1 MADPSSSVSPQ
12 LLHHLHAL
20 CIMKYPQQQTVQ
32 PELLVELLLKTPQ
45 AAQQH
50 PFTWMMI
57 DPPQPGTLMLSWNPP
72 QMVGVCP
79 SDGYVWAD
87 AEVVHTVEV
96 KGYQIEIHYHKAG
109 YNPNVPNQ
117 SHAIFSR
124 RRYRLKP
131 GHPSTPPENA
141 NLWFLHYLQAERQ
154 NHVPVNTVPL
164 TSSIRQSFTARNYI
178 TQLFQTGQLPRK
190 EFYLP
195 DRNSWP
201 IITLPNQQQQQQQ
214 QQHPQPQQQQQIQMQ
229 AQQQQQQQQATMQMQ
244 TPQHNR
250 QISPM
255 NTRATPQPQQ
265 SAQQVYYTPARSNAK
280 APGGAPPSAK
290 RLKPT
295 PPGGHNHAAAAAQA
309 AALGAD
315 PSMTIDEEEDTSRGD
330 MLDHLSPRE
339 IATTRYIQHHEWM
352 EEVMG
357 SPYAIDKIE
366 PVDLGLGLR
375 GELEMVTK
383 GLLDPPAYPPI
394 PKPPRAGDATKEKEN
409 TQAEILEELRPRV
422 EAKIREMEAE
432 MLRMQEAHA
441 KRLQKIK
448 QSGVTKDAELNLRTG
463 LGLTPQHQQPEI
475 ENHQVHTPG
484 NEMEDCHSEPTTA
497 ATAIKDLSAVEEI
510 VRDVE
515 HALGKK
521 VVEKK
526 MLAKHGLPVEE
537 IIKMGGIVAEGD
549 GQPNLDTIMTED
561 LDGDGHDNENQRGDD
576 AGGGNLNGST
586 TVDDEFNLALG
597 NMPDENG
604 TDSSRQSEMGFPH
617 VLDSAADV
625 PPPPPPP
632 VATTGAQ
639 EEEEEDTIMND
650 FMNVDQ
656 DSKPDTPNV
665 EEKEKD
671 VENITAPTTEPAPT
685 TTTAAAT
692 TSPPGTDQQ
701 QQKASEDV
709 APAAAAFMF
718 SPPTEKVGEPTTAT
732 ANTSTSD
739 GGGVPSAGIP
749 GLGMGMPETGSS

>member
-1 MADPSSSVSPQ
+1 MDPSSSLSPQ

-20 CIMKYPQQQTVQ
+20 CIMKYPQHQTLQ

-45 AAQQH
+45 VAQQH

-57 DPPQPGTLMLSWNPP
+57 EPPQPVRYSPLPTAGK
-72 QMVGVCP
+72 C
-79 SDGYVWAD
+79 D
-87 AEVVHTVEV
+87 AACAFVAIAMIPL
-96 KGYQIEIHYHKAG
+96 QIEIHYHKAG
-109 YNPNVPNQ
+109 YNPNAPSQ

-141 NLWFLHYLQAERQ
+141 NLWFLHYIQAERQ
-154 NHVPVNTVPL
+154 NHVPINTLHRTKLHHP
-164 TSSIRQSFTARNYI
+164 TF
-178 TQLFQTGQLPRK
+178 
-190 EFYLP
+190 P
-195 DRNSWP
+195 DGP
-201 IITLPNQQQQQQQ
+201 APEKG
-214 QQHPQPQQQQQIQMQ
+214 
-229 AQQQQQQQQATMQMQ
+229 ATMQMQ

-255 NTRATPQPQQ
+255 NTRATPQPSQ
-265 SAQQVYYTPARSNAK
+265 SAQQVYYTPARANAK

-295 PPGGHNHAAAAAQA
+295 PPSGHNHAAVAAQA
-309 AALGAD
+309 AALGVD

-352 EEVMG
+352 EEIMG

-375 GELEMVTK
+375 GELEIVTK

-394 PKPPRAGDATKEKEN
+394 PKPPPRTGDV
-409 TQAEILEELRPRV
+409 AEILEELRPRV

-441 KRLQKIK
+441 KRLQKIR
-448 QSGVTKDAELNLRTG
+448 QSGVTKDAELKLRVG

-475 ENHQVHTPG
+475 ESHQVYTPG
-484 NEMEDCHSEPTTA
+484 NEMEDCHSELA
-497 ATAIKDLSAVEEI
+497 ATATTTTTTTATATATATIKDLSAVEEI

-521 VVEKK
+521 VAEKK
-526 MLAKHGLPVEE
+526 ILAKHDLPVEE

-549 GQPNLDTIMTED
+549 GQPNLDTIMTGD
-561 LDGDGHDNENQRGDD
+561 QDGSNNENQQDDD

-617 VLDSAADV
+617 VLDGAADV
-625 PPPPPPP
+625 PPPPPPQ

-639 EEEEEDTIMND
+639 EEEEDTIMND

-665 EEKEKD
+665 EGKEKD
-671 VENITAPTTEPAPT
+671 VENATASTIAPAP
-685 TTTAAAT
+685 AT
-692 TSPPGTDQQ
+692 TSPPGTYQQ
-701 QQKASEDV
+701 QQKASED
-709 APAAAAFMF
+709 ATPA
-718 SPPTEKVGEPTTAT
+718 SVG
-732 ANTSTSD
+732 D
-739 GGGVPSAGIP
+739 GGGGPSAAIP
-749 GLGMGMPETGSS
+749 GLGIGMPETGSS

>member
-20 CIMKYPQQQTVQ
+20 CTMKYSQHQTVQ
-32 PELLVELLLKTPQ
+32 PELLVDLLLKTPQ
-45 AAQQH
+45 VAQQH
-50 PFTWMMI
+50 PFTWTMI

-72 QMVGVCP
+72 QMVGVCA

-87 AEVVHTVEV
+87 AEVAHIVEV

-109 YNPNVPNQ
+109 YNPSASNQ
-117 SHAIFSR
+117 SHAVFSR

-141 NLWFLHYLQAERQ
+141 NLWFLHYIQAERQ
-154 NHVPVNTVPL
+154 NHVPINTVPL
-164 TSSIRQSFTARNYI
+164 TGSIRQSFTARNYI
-178 TQLFQTGQLPRK
+178 AQLFQTGQLPRK

-201 IITLPNQQQQQQQ
+201 MITLPNQQQQQQQ
-214 QQHPQPQQQQQIQMQ
+214 HPQQQQQQQIQMQ
-229 AQQQQQQQQATMQMQ
+229 AQQQATMQIQ

-255 NTRATPQPQQ
+255 NSRATPQPPQ
-265 SAQQVYYTPARSNAK
+265 SAQQVYYTPVRANAK

-295 PPGGHNHAAAAAQA
+295 PPGGHNPAAVAAQA
-309 AALGAD
+309 AALGVD

-352 EEVMG
+352 EEIMG

-366 PVDLGLGLR
+366 PIDLGLGLR
-375 GELEMVTK
+375 GELEIVTK
-383 GLLDPPAYPPI
+383 GLLDPPAYPPT
-394 PKPPRAGDATKEKEN
+394 PKPPRAGDAAKEKESS
-409 TQAEILEELRPRV
+409 QAEILEELRPRV

-432 MLRMQEAHA
+432 MLRMQDAHA

-448 QSGVTKDAELNLRTG
+448 QSGVTKDAELKLRIG
-463 LGLTPQHQQPEI
+463 LGLTPQHQQAEI
-475 ENHQVHTPG
+475 ESHQVYTPG
-484 NEMEDCHSEPTTA
+484 NEMEDCHSEPTAA
-497 ATAIKDLSAVEEI
+497 ATAVKDLSAVEEI

-521 VVEKK
+521 VVEKQ
-526 MLAKHGLPVEE
+526 MLAKHELPVEE

-549 GQPNLDTIMTED
+549 GQPNLDTIMMED
-561 LDGDGHDNENQRGDD
+561 QDGNSRNGENQQDGDVGV
-576 AGGGNLNGST
+576 GNLNGST
-586 TVDDEFNLALG
+586 TVDYEFNLALG
-597 NMPDENG
+597 NLPDENG
-604 TDSSRQSEMGFPH
+604 TDSSHQSEMGFPH
-617 VLDSAADV
+617 ALDGAADV
-625 PPPPPPP
+625 PPPPLPQET
-632 VATTGAQ
+632 TTGAQ
-639 EEEEEDTIMND
+639 EEEDTIMND
-650 FMNVDQ
+650 FTNVDQ

-665 EEKEKD
+665 EGGGKEKD
-671 VENITAPTTEPAPT
+671 LENTVTSTTDLAT
-685 TTTAAAT
+685 TTTTTPAT
-692 TSPPGTDQQ
+692 TSPQGTDQQ
-701 QQKASEDV
+701 QQKACDA

-718 SPPTEKVGEPTTAT
+718 APPTEKVAEPTTIATTT
-732 ANTSTSD
+732 ANS
-739 GGGVPSAGIP
+739 GGGGGPGIP
-749 GLGMGMPETGSS
+749 GLGMGMLDGQ

>member
-20 CIMKYPQQQTVQ
+20 CIMKYPQHQTIQ
-32 PELLVELLLKTPQ
+32 PELLVELLLKTSQ
-45 AAQQH
+45 VAQQH

-72 QMVGVCP
+72 QMVGVCA

-87 AEVVHTVEV
+87 AEIAHTVEV

-109 YNPNVPNQ
+109 YNPNAPNQ
-117 SHAIFSR
+117 SHAVHSR

-141 NLWFLHYLQAERQ
+141 NLWFLHYIQAERQ
-154 NHVPVNTVPL
+154 NPVSINTVPL

-178 TQLFQTGQLPRK
+178 SQLFQTGQLPRK

-201 IITLPNQQQQQQQ
+201 LITLPNQQQQQQQ
-214 QQHPQPQQQQQIQMQ
+214 QQHPQQQQQQQIQMQ
-229 AQQQQQQQQATMQMQ
+229 AQQQATMQIQ

-255 NTRATPQPQQ
+255 NARATPQPPQ
-265 SAQQVYYTPARSNAK
+265 SAQQVYYTPARANAK

-295 PPGGHNHAAAAAQA
+295 PPGGHNPAAAAAQA

-352 EEVMG
+352 EEIMG

-375 GELEMVTK
+375 GELEIVTK

-394 PKPPRAGDATKEKEN
+394 PKPQRTGDATKDKEKS
-409 TQAEILEELRPRV
+409 QAEILEELRPRV
-422 EAKIREMEAE
+422 ESKIREMEAE
-432 MLRMQEAHA
+432 MLRMQDAHA

-448 QSGVTKDAELNLRTG
+448 QSGVTKDAELKLRIG
-463 LGLTPQHQQPEI
+463 LGLTPQNQPEA
-475 ENHQVHTPG
+475 ETHQVHTPG
-484 NEMEDCHSEPTTA
+484 NEMEDCRPEPTTT

-526 MLAKHGLPVEE
+526 MLARHDLPVEE
-537 IIKMGGIVAEGD
+537 IVKMGGVVAEGD
-549 GQPNLDTIMTED
+549 GLPNPDIIMAEGQD
-561 LDGDGHDNENQRGDD
+561 DNNNGNQQDDNE
-576 AGGGNLNGST
+576 GGGNLNGTST
-586 TVDDEFNLALG
+586 IDDEFNLTLG

-604 TDSSRQSEMGFPH
+604 TDSSRQSEMGFPQT
-617 VLDSAADV
+617 LDDPSDIASPL
-625 PPPPPPP
+625 PPP
-632 VATTGAQ
+632 ATTAGGAASGTQ
-639 EEEEEDTIMND
+639 EEDTIMDD

-665 EEKEKD
+665 EEKKEKD
-671 VENITAPTTEPAPT
+671 PENTSTTSTTAPAAPTTAT
-685 TTTAAAT
+685 TAT
-692 TSPPGTDQQ
+692 TSPPVTDQQ
-701 QQKASEDV
+701 QQQKPAEDV
-709 APAAAAFMF
+709 APSPPAGSAGFMF
-718 SPPTEKVGEPTTAT
+718 SPPTEKVDES
-732 ANTSTSD
+732 TSTSTTTSA
-739 GGGVPSAGIP
+739 GGPSGAGGIP
-749 GLGMGMPETGSS
+749 GLGMALPDGN